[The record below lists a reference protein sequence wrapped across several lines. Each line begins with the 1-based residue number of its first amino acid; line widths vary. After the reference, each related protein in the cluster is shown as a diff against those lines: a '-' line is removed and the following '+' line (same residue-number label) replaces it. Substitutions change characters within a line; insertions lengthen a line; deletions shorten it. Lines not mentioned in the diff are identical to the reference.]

1 MIGNYSSL
9 IRWTEKKYIKKQVE
23 RDIEDC
29 RKNVVKCNRS
39 GKLSYCKPRGGM
51 K

>member
-1 MIGNYSSL
+1 MIGSYSPL
-9 IRWTEKKYIKKQVE
+9 IKLIDRKYIKKQVE
-23 RDIEDC
+23 RTIEDC

-39 GKLSYCKPRGGM
+39 GKLSYCKPRGGI